1 MFSVSNLNEKYQ
13 YNYSLRRPLGKI
25 FLNSSFDRKDAFEIV
40 SFIYDFVIANKW
52 KWDRI
57 TYYNCKRI
65 EFLIREKVPSD
76 ITDKKEVYLIISLTW
91 AHPSGNLHQAR
102 TWYSG

>member
-13 YNYSLRRPLGKI
+13 YNYSLRRPLNKI
-25 FLNSSFDRKDAFEIV
+25 FLNSSFDRKDPFEIV

-52 KWDRI
+52 QWDKI

-65 EFLIREKVPSD
+65 EFLIQEKVPAN
-76 ITDKKEVYLIISLTW
+76 IANRREIYLWIVNNWNKYVFPALDDISL
-91 AHPSGNLHQAR
+91 N
-102 TWYSG
+102 